1 MSLEDRGTLD
11 ALEVR
16 LKTILP
22 EQYQDC
28 YEGVQPV
35 SMGSASLKYASDGKV
50 AWNDIWQTFCDL
62 AMAGGPP
69 HKGIL
74 LEPGCRADIDA
85 QTDRYREVAAE
96 IRRGVT
102 MVTGLTAEL
111 SPMPG
116 WVRVDCASYGMAG
129 WLVRAIVME
138 NVSARC
144 EGPMIELPAGPDYR
158 IEKEIKNVITVAAK
172 TCHYWFEH
180 MPQAQRR
187 DIANLFARMSVGSP
201 LIQPALSGVDLRADK
216 RRILGGKIAEAIRHA
231 TGLFQSG
238 HQYRGWLGIEC
249 ADVRAAIWIMRAM
262 VASNILSRREGT
274 VLFVPLNPES
284 DPNGE
289 TVARSLVRIHGFAI
303 ARGFLRCPKLG
314 PDFSSTAT

>member
-1 MSLEDRGTLD
+1 MNPEDRGTLD

-28 YEGVQPV
+28 CEDVQPV
-35 SMGSASLKYASDGKV
+35 SMGSASLKYANDGKV

-74 LEPGCRADIDA
+74 LEPGSRADIEA
-85 QTDRYREVAAE
+85 QADRYREVVAE
-96 IRRGVT
+96 IRRGIT
-102 MVTGLTAEL
+102 MVTGLAAE
-111 SPMPG
+111 PAPIPG
-116 WVRVDCASYGMAG
+116 WVRVDCASHGMAG

-144 EGPMIELPAGPDYR
+144 VGPVIELPAGPDYR
-158 IEKEIKNVITVAAK
+158 IEKEIKNVITVTAK
-172 TCHYWFEH
+172 TCHYWLEH
-180 MPQAQRR
+180 MAQAQRR
-187 DIANLFARMSVGSP
+187 DIANLFACMSVESP

-216 RRILGGKIAEAIRHA
+216 QRMLCGKMAETIRGA
-231 TGLFQSG
+231 TGLCQSG
-238 HQYRGWLGIEC
+238 HQYAGWLGIEC
-249 ADVRAAIWIMRAM
+249 TDVRAAIWMMRAM
-262 VASNILSRREGT
+262 VVSNILSRREGT
-274 VLFVPLNPES
+274 VLFAPLNSES

-289 TVARSLVRIHGFAI
+289 IVARSFVRIHGFATE
-303 ARGFLRCPKLG
+303 RGLLPCPKFLPG
-314 PDFSSTAT
+314 LS

>member
-1 MSLEDRGTLD
+1 MSLDDRGTLD

-16 LKTILP
+16 LRTILP

-28 YEGVQPV
+28 REDVQPV
-35 SMGSASLKYASDGKV
+35 SMGSASLKYANDGKV

-74 LEPGCRADIDA
+74 LEPGSPPDIQA
-85 QTDRYREVAAE
+85 ELDRYGEVAAE
-96 IRRGVT
+96 IRRGIT
-102 MVTGLTAEL
+102 MVTGLAAEL

-144 EGPMIELPAGPDYR
+144 EGPLIDLPAGPDYR
-158 IEKEIKNVITVAAK
+158 IEKEIKNVITVTAK
-172 TCHYWFEH
+172 TCHYWLEH
-180 MPQAQRR
+180 MGQGQRR
-187 DIANLFARMSVGSP
+187 EIGNLFARMAVESP
-201 LIQPALSGVDLRADK
+201 LIQPALSEVDRRDGK
-216 RRILGGKIAEAIRHA
+216 REMLYGNMAEVIRHA
-231 TGLFQSG
+231 TGFSRSE
-238 HQYRGWLGIEC
+238 HQYAGWLGIEC
-249 ADVRAAIWIMRAM
+249 GDSHAAIWMMRAL
-262 VASNILSRREGT
+262 VVSNILSRREGT

-289 TVARSLVRIHGFAI
+289 TVARSFVRIHGFAT
-303 ARGFLRCPKLG
+303 ARGLLRCPKFLPG
-314 PDFSSTAT
+314 LR